1 MDHSVLNIN
10 GCQLRAVTLNDYAF
24 VQSLFDVQDIKKY
37 YVLRDDHAANIR
49 AFVQYMIAANQQNAA
64 LDYIIV
70 NEYGTSVGL
79 ITAEL
84 IRHNGEIIWNVGY
97 AVHPSYR
104 HQGYASRALNGL
116 ANYLQNTF
124 SIQISLDISDDN
136 KTSEAVA
143 KKCGFAKPTGG
154 PRIGY
159 FDFDHQDVGMRFK
172 WFKQASGRIAIFNQ
186 AMQLARAK
194 DYVTAIQYYKKAME
208 EPYIPGTPHTDE
220 QIYSNMGMCYSSIR
234 LYQTAYDCL
243 MRAKRGGLTNAN
255 IEKELL
261 WLRNNAGIY

>member
-24 VQSLFDVQDIKKY
+24 VQSLFEVQDIKKY
-37 YVLRDDHAANIR
+37 YVLRDDHASNIR

-70 NEYGTSVGL
+70 NDYGTSVGL

-116 ANYLQNTF
+116 ANYIQNTF

-136 KTSEAVA
+136 KASEAVA

-154 PRIGY
+154 PRIGH

-172 WFKQASGRIAIFNQ
+172 WFKKSSGRIQVFNE
-186 AMQLARAK
+186 AMVHARNK
-194 DYVTAIQYYKKAME
+194 DYATAIQLYKEAME
-208 EPYIPGTPHTDE
+208 EPYIPGTPHTDA
-220 QIYSNMGMCYSSIR
+220 QIYSNMGMCYSSLR
-234 LYQTAYDCL
+234 QYQTAFDCL
-243 MRAKRGGLTNAN
+243 MKAKRLGLKNPS
-255 IEKELL
+255 IEKELR
-261 WLRNNAGIY
+261 WLRDNVGLY